1 MMTEPIIEVDN
12 LSKRYWLG
20 HQLQNRDGLRHV
32 VENAIRAPLAW
43 LRSHHHVNAR
53 RREELWALRDVTFEI
68 KQGEVVGIIGRNGAG
83 KSTLLKILSRIT
95 DPTRGRIRLRGR
107 VACLLEVG
115 TGFHPELTG
124 SENVFLNGA
133 ILGMSR
139 LEIKRKFDEIVA
151 FAEVERFLDTPVK
164 RYSSGMYV
172 RLAFAVAAHLEPE
185 ILIVDEVLAV
195 GDASFQR
202 KCLGKLGE
210 VSREG
215 RTVLMVSHNMT
226 SIAQLCKETIWI
238 ESGHLRLRGPTKAVI
253 SQYLT
258 SGSQV
263 DGLVSWEGGTANSDV
278 DEFRLLSVCIRND
291 ARQVATILDSQK
303 KFVLELEYKVAKP
316 LPHCRVGFTLTNIEG
331 IHVFEVYD
339 SDTEAIPEPRET
351 GQFIARCTIPGNL
364 LSPGRYIAS
373 VNAGMVNIKNFVHLD
388 GVLVFD
394 IEDSGS
400 EGFTYGRARIGI
412 IRPKLT
418 WEKEVQVPQNAD
430 LQTGKFITQNL
441 EAPVS

>member
-1 MMTEPIIEVDN
+1 V
-12 LSKRYWLG
+12 
-20 HQLQNRDGLRHV
+20 
-32 VENAIRAPLAW
+32 IRTPAAW
-43 LRSHHHVNAR
+43 MKPGR
-53 RREELWALRDVTFEI
+53 RRRATAREEFWALRDVNLEI

-95 DPTRGRIRLRGR
+95 DPTKGRIRLRGR

-210 VSREG
+210 VSKEG

-226 SIAQLCKETIWI
+226 SISQLCNETIWI
-238 ESGHLRLRGPTKAVI
+238 ESGRLRLRGPTKAVI
-253 SQYLT
+253 SEYLT
-258 SGSQV
+258 SGSHV
-263 DGLVSWEGGTANSDV
+263 DGRVVWETGIANPDV
-278 DEFRLLSVCIRND
+278 DEFKLLSVCIRND
-291 ARQVATILDSQK
+291 DRQVATVLDVQK
-303 KFVLELEYKVAKP
+303 EFFVELEYKVTVP

-331 IHVFEVYD
+331 IHIFQAYD
-339 SDTEAIPEPRET
+339 SDIEETPGPREP
-351 GQFIARCTIPGNL
+351 GRFVARCTIPGNL
-364 LSPGRYIAS
+364 LIPGRYIAS
-373 VNAGMVNIKNFVHLD
+373 VNAGMVNIKNLVHLD
-388 GVLVFD
+388 SILVFD
-394 IEDSGS
+394 IEETGS
-400 EGFTYGRARIGI
+400 AGSAYGRARMGI

-418 WEKEVQVPQNAD
+418 WDIEIETRGNIELRGETFLTQTEEVPA
-430 LQTGKFITQNL
+430 
-441 EAPVS
+441 A